1 MMAEPFFKVNGQ
13 DILPYVKSGG
23 IKWQRNDVESP
34 KAGRTMDALMHRGRV
49 AIKFRA
55 DFDMMD
61 MNTDRCN
68 WLMNLILPEFVE
80 VETNLHPLYGY
91 IITQFYSNNV
101 PASCLIVDENTGSAV
116 WTGISFPL
124 IEQ

>member
-1 MMAEPFFKVNGQ
+1 MEAPYFKVNGV
-13 DILPYVKSGG
+13 DILPYTKESG

-34 KAGRTMDALMHRGRV
+34 NAGRTMDGAMHRGRV

-55 DFDMMD
+55 DFDIRDLHTEDTMMI
-61 MNTDRCN
+61 
-68 WLMNLILPEFVE
+68 LNLILPEFVE
-80 VETNLHPLYGY
+80 VETNVHPLYGY
-91 IITQFYSNNV
+91 VVTSFYSNNV
-101 PASCLIVDENTGSAV
+101 PATCVNIDKETGDAI

>member
-1 MMAEPFFKVNGQ
+1 MAAPYFKVNGV
-13 DILPYVKSGG
+13 DILPYTKESG

-34 KAGRTMDALMHRGRV
+34 NAGRTMDGAMHRGRV

-55 DFDMMD
+55 DFDIRDLHTEDAMMI
-61 MNTDRCN
+61 
-68 WLMNLILPEFVE
+68 LNLILAEFVE
-80 VETNLHPLYGY
+80 VETIVHPLYGY
-91 IITQFYSNNV
+91 VVTSFYSNNV
-101 PASCLIVDENTGSAV
+101 PATCVNIDKETGDAI

>member
-1 MMAEPFFKVNGQ
+1 MAAPYFKINGV
-13 DILPYVKSGG
+13 DILPYTKESG

-34 KAGRTMDALMHRGRV
+34 NAGRTMDAVMHRGRV

-55 DFDMMD
+55 DFELLDLHTEDARMI
-61 MNTDRCN
+61 
-68 WLMNLILPEFVE
+68 MNLILPEYVE
-80 VETNLHPLYGY
+80 VETNEHPLYDY
-91 IITQFYSNNV
+91 LITSFYSNNV
-101 PASCLIVDENTGSAV
+101 PATCVTIDKETGVAI

>member
-1 MMAEPFFKVNGQ
+1 MAAPYFKINGV
-13 DILPYVKSGG
+13 DILPYTKESG

-34 KAGRTMDALMHRGRV
+34 KAGRTMDAVMHRGRV

-55 DFDMMD
+55 DFELLDLRTEDARMI
-61 MNTDRCN
+61 
-68 WLMNLILPEFVE
+68 LNLILPEFVE
-80 VETNLHPLYGY
+80 VETNVHPLYGY
-91 IITQFYSNNV
+91 VVTSFYSNNV
-101 PASCLIVDENTGSAV
+101 PATCVTIDKETGVAI